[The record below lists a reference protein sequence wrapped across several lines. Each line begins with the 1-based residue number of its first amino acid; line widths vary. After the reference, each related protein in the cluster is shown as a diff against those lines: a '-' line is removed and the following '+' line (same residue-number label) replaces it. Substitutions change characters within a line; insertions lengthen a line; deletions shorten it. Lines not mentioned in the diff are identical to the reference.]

1 VAETLIEGAR
11 LETLL
16 QHDRLGLDKEMES
29 MIGAVKDGRMRQICS
44 IREILEKLAGDSE
57 VLERVRKRARFLLDS
72 DAER

>member
-1 VAETLIEGAR
+1 
-11 LETLL
+11 
-16 QHDRLGLDKEMES
+16 
-29 MIGAVKDGRMRQICS
+29 MRQICS